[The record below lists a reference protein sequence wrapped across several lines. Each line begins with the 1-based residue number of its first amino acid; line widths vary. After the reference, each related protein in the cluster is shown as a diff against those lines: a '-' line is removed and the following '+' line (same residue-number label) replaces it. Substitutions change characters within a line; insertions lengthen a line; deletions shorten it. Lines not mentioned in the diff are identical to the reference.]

1 MFGSILLLQDW
12 DGQCAALHYSE
23 HVAVEVD
30 VLSASQRSSGDYD
43 LGESKFG
50 L

>member
-12 DGQCAALHYSE
+12 DGQCAALNYSE
-23 HVAVEVD
+23 RVAVQVD
-30 VLSASQRSSGDYD
+30 MLSASQRSSGEYD
-43 LGESKFG
+43 FGEAKFG